1 MAGIGKVT
9 TVSTNNEASEQG
21 QLGKAFL
28 QSWRRMLS
36 ACGIQGKA
44 VNVLSL
50 FVPFSVSARGSDRKP
65 VLTFRYG
72 WAKVIRKIQGQQAD
86 GVICLR

>member
-1 MAGIGKVT
+1 MKRV
-9 TVSTNNEASEQG
+9 NNDS
-21 QLGKAFL
+21 LGKAFL

-36 ACGIQGKA
+36 ACGSQRKA

-50 FVPFSVSARGSDRKP
+50 FIPFSASARGSDRKP

-72 WAKVIRKIQGQQAD
+72 WAKVIRKERANEQTE
-86 GVICLR
+86 

>member
-1 MAGIGKVT
+1 MTAWKGIFT
-9 TVSTNNEASEQG
+9 ELAQDAVSLWKPRESRQRPLA
-21 QLGKAFL
+21 
-28 QSWRRMLS
+28 
-36 ACGIQGKA
+36 
-44 VNVLSL
+44 
-50 FVPFSVSARGSDRKP
+50 FVPFSASARGSDRKP